1 MNELIQEFK
10 SLSLKKQK
18 EYKRKELK
26 NKNNNTDDERFFVG
40 FRNFLTD
47 KLKKDSNG
55 IYIDSDSAEKAKRV
69 LDTKALT
76 NRI

>member
-1 MNELIQEFK
+1 M
-10 SLSLKKQK
+10 
-18 EYKRKELK
+18 K
-26 NKNNNTDDERFFVG
+26 NKNNNTDDERFFIG

-55 IYIDSDSAEKAKRV
+55 IYIDYDSAEKAKRV